1 MGAINIDW
9 AAVGRVDYWVRN
21 RYLKLIC
28 EIGERD
34 FKRQEAEEILS
45 KHGLGLENIGRLF
58 SALRDAGLINVRKDK
73 YDSRCNIYNFIFLG
87 TTEKAKAK
95 VNRNELVRILK
106 RAADP
111 IRTSVI
117 IR

>member
-9 AAVGRVDYWVRN
+9 VVVGRVDYLARN
-21 RYLKLIC
+21 RYLKLIF
-28 EIGERD
+28 EVGERD

-58 SALRDAGLINVRKDK
+58 SALRDAGLINVRNDK
-73 YDSRCNIYNFIFLG
+73 YDSRFKIYNFIFLG
-87 TTEKAKAK
+87 TTEKAKMK
-95 VNRNELVRILK
+95 VNRNELFGILK
-106 RAADP
+106 RATDP